1 MGKEFMK
8 IGPIT
13 CSIEADPPY
22 KKMRNGKIDFF
33 TLANEKP
40 KLSLDLTATPLKA
53 GSMVFTVSA
62 KNFNVRTNDIG
73 AEILK
78 NLNGKKTVEKI
89 AAELSEKYDYDDE
102 EFIEQV
108 KTFLNIFRTYRLL

>member
-1 MGKEFMK
+1 MNKEFMM

-13 CSIEADPPY
+13 CSIQADPPY
-22 KKMRNGKIDFF
+22 KKMRNGKNDFF

-40 KLSLDLTATPLKA
+40 KLSSDITSKPLET
-53 GSMVFTVSA
+53 GSMLFTSLSM
-62 KNFNVRTNDIG
+62 NFAVRTNDIG
-73 AEILK
+73 VEILE
-78 NLNGKKTVEKI
+78 NLTGKKTIEKI

-108 KTFLNIFRTYRLL
+108 KTFLNIFRTYKLL

>member
-1 MGKEFMK
+1 MSKEFMK
-8 IGPIT
+8 IGPIN
-13 CSIEADPPY
+13 CSIQADPPY

-40 KLSLDLTATPLKA
+40 KFSSDMTSKPLET
-53 GSMVFTVSA
+53 GNMLYQSPSI
-62 KNFNVRTNDIG
+62 NFAVRTNDIG
-73 AEILK
+73 AEILE
-78 NLNGKKTVEKI
+78 NLTGKKTIEKI

-108 KTFLNIFRTYRLL
+108 KTFLNIFRTYNLL

>member
-1 MGKEFMK
+1 MSKEFMK
-8 IGPIT
+8 IGTIT

-22 KKMRNGKIDFF
+22 KKMRNGKTDFF

-40 KLSLDLTATPLKA
+40 KLSSDMTSEILETGNVLFKSPSTN
-53 GSMVFTVSA
+53 FT
-62 KNFNVRTNDIG
+62 VRTNDIG
-73 AEILK
+73 AEILA

-89 AAELSEKYDYDDE
+89 AAELSEKYDYDDD

-108 KTFLNIFRTYRLL
+108 KTFLNIFRTYNLL